1 MTMNRTKKI
10 TQKFMSK
17 TRKANA
23 KLSGRRK
30 PAYIAK
36 ADRIPSEELTD
47 KAIEDVNEALT

>member
-1 MTMNRTKKI
+1 MNRTKKI

-36 ADRIPSEELTD
+36 ADRMPTEELTE
-47 KAIEDVNEALT
+47 KVIEDVDESLT